1 MCRPT
6 VDRQSTDRFFG
17 ELFFTITLH
26 SALLL
31 VPAGLGNLEEEMIIS
46 VDLCGCW
53 VVSSSFQN
61 STFRFPIHS
70 HSFLSVSK
78 EKPIPNMICLVAKEK
93 RTGRSHY
100 QEYWWFF
107 FKKNNNQ
114 YSKLLLHVHCSRHF
128 WRNQSIIP
136 AGFKIISELLY
147 SFSHFS
153 RPKDVIYHL

>member
-1 MCRPT
+1 MT
-6 VDRQSTDRFFG
+6 FWKLQ
-17 ELFFTITLH
+17 TIILH

-31 VPAGLGNLEEEMIIS
+31 VPAGLGNLEEEMIIL

-107 FKKNNNQ
+107 FKKIITSTQRSYYTYIVQGIFGGINASSQ
-114 YSKLLLHVHCSRHF
+114 LVSK
-128 WRNQSIIP
+128 
-136 AGFKIISELLY
+136 
-147 SFSHFS
+147 
-153 RPKDVIYHL
+153 